1 MIILVIAVEFE
12 YSYCNDYIQSNERSM
27 VQKSEDLIVARFYQ
41 LKSSRDI
48 QGSVYSELEKERI
61 YSTGGIDM
69 NTALIITCLNVVK
82 EQCETGKHY
91 KSIVQERQM
100 EI

>member
-41 LKSSRDI
+41 LKPSMDI

-91 KSIVQERQM
+91 KSIVQGRQM